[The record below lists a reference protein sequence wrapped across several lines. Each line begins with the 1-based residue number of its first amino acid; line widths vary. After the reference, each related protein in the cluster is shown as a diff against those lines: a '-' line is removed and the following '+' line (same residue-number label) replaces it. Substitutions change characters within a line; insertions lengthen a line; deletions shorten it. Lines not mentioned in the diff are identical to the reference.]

1 MCGIAGILGEIWTA
15 DAWKE
20 CLTSM
25 AGTLVHRGPDDEGIW
40 FDEKMGIGLAH
51 RRLSIID
58 LSPEGHQPMFSETGR
73 YVMVYNGE
81 VYNFQSIRKELES
94 LGHGFRGHSDTEVML
109 AAIEEW
115 GVEDALGGF
124 NGMFAF
130 AVWDRKESVLTLVRD
145 RIGIKPLYYG
155 WIDGTFV
162 FASEMKTIRRHPDFR
177 NEISRDAL
185 ALFLKHNYIPSP
197 CSIYRDI
204 YKLLPGCLMKV
215 PISGDDRRGCR
226 EKIVSYWSLEDAVR
240 RRTDHPFTGN
250 DREAAEELDAILRD
264 SVRLRMIA
272 DVPLGAFLS
281 GGIDSSIVVSL
292 MQAQHTIP
300 VQTFTIGFLEQGYDE
315 AAYAKKIAGFLG
327 TDHTELYI
335 TPKQALEVIP
345 FLPSLYDEPFSDSSQ
360 IPTYLVAQLARRE
373 VTVSLSGDGGDEL
386 FGGYDRYSWG
396 NMIGKAIGWSPS
408 WLRKPAARFL
418 LGISPGYL
426 DRVLGPVVSFCP
438 GIIRNGNAGDRLSK
452 LAKILMSENTR
463 EMYLMLLSH
472 WIEPSRIVKNSFEPS
487 GYFRDSK
494 IWSYLDDLDHKM
506 MYLDTVSYL
515 PDDILTK
522 VDRASMGVSLEVR
535 VPLLDYRVVENAW
548 SMSLRMKVR
557 NGKRKWL
564 LHRILE
570 QYLPKRFFERP
581 KMGFGVP
588 IDTWLRGP
596 LREWAE
602 SLLNEKRI
610 LEEEYFWPGPIRE
623 KWDEHIS
630 GRCNW
635 QYHLWDVLMFQA
647 WLEYQKS

>member
-1 MCGIAGILGEIWTA
+1 MCGIAGIMGDVWPA
-15 DAWKE
+15 DTWKKY
-20 CLTSM
+20 LTSM
-25 AGTLVHRGPDDEGIW
+25 AETLSHRGPDDEGIW

-81 VYNFQSIRKELES
+81 VYNFQSIRKELEP
-94 LGHGFRGHSDTEVML
+94 LGHRFRGHSDTEVML

-115 GVEDALGGF
+115 GVEKSLTRF

-130 AVWDRKESVLTLVRD
+130 AVWDRKESVLSLARD

-155 WIDGTFV
+155 WIEGTFI
-162 FASEMKTIRRHPDFR
+162 FASEMKSIRRHPRFK

-185 ALFLKHNYIPSP
+185 ALFLKHNYVPSP
-197 CSIYRDI
+197 CSIYRDV

-215 PISGDDRRGCR
+215 PVSGDEQVGPR
-226 EKIVSYWSLEDAVR
+226 EKRMRYWSLEDAVR
-240 RRTDHPFTGN
+240 RGADCPFSGN
-250 DREAAEELDAILRD
+250 DREAAEELDALISN

-281 GGIDSSIVVSL
+281 GGIDSSVVVSL

-300 VQTFTIGFLEQGYDE
+300 VQTFTIGFLEQGYNE
-315 AAYAKKIAGFLG
+315 AAHAKKIAGFLR
-327 TDHTELYI
+327 TDHTELYV
-335 TPKQALEVIP
+335 TPQQALDIIP
-345 FLPSLYDEPFSDSSQ
+345 LIPSLYDEPFSDSSQ
-360 IPTYLVAQLARRE
+360 IPTFLVSQLARQK

-396 NMIGKAIGWSPS
+396 NVIGKAIGWSPL
-408 WLRKPAARFL
+408 WLRRKTAGFL
-418 LGISPGYL
+418 LSVGPDYL
-426 DRVLGPVVSFCP
+426 DRILSPVVSVLP
-438 GIIRNGNAGDRLSK
+438 GIMGDGRMGDRLQK
-452 LAKILMSENTR
+452 LARLLAKENAR
-463 EMYLMLLSH
+463 EIYLMLLSH
-472 WIEPSRIVKNSFEPS
+472 WVEPSRIVKNSCEPS
-487 GYFRDSK
+487 GYFQDDQM
-494 IWSYLDDLDHKM
+494 WSFLDDLDHKM
-506 MYLDTVSYL
+506 MYLDMVSYL

-522 VDRASMGVSLEVR
+522 VDRASMGVSLEAR
-535 VPLLDYRVVENAW
+535 VPLLDYRVVESAW
-548 SMSLRMKVR
+548 SMPLKMKVR

-564 LHRILE
+564 LRRILE

-596 LREWAE
+596 LRDWAE

-610 LEEEYFWPGPIRE
+610 VEEEFFWPGPIRE
-623 KWDEHIS
+623 KWDEHLS
-630 GRCNW
+630 GRYNW

-647 WLEYQKS
+647 WFDYQKS